1 MKKILTM
8 AAALLMGL
16 GAAHAQYWE
25 IANQLPSLISPAL
38 QGGLNYKGYVE
49 LSGTAGIGSNRLN
62 CVGISTSQ
70 GFKYADWFFM
80 GVGIGVDVAH
90 STADDGGP
98 SYYSGYYPEG
108 VSPTKEYYTKCM
120 IPVFTDFR
128 FNIGAMNKT
137 GFFIDLKLGAAWIL
151 GDGPV
156 VLQHTYIGNN
166 TQFFFKPQIG
176 MRIPVNAEKPRR
188 AFNIGLTYQLLTN
201 NDNDYWGYSY
211 ESATLSNLGI
221 TLGYEW

>member
-1 MKKILTM
+1 MKKILSF
-8 AAALLMGL
+8 AAAMLLGL
-16 GAAHAQYWE
+16 GAAQAQYWE

-38 QGGLNYKGYVE
+38 QGGVNYKGFVE
-49 LSGTAGIGSNRLN
+49 ASGTAGLGDNRAN
-62 CVGISTSQ
+62 FVGISTSQ

-90 STADDGGP
+90 STADDDGP